1 MPGSRLF
8 IFVLISCAFLLNL
21 GCASDKEAPLM
32 VLDPPSNTMAQVQL
46 FLNEGNRLF
55 REGRWGGAQQ
65 QFQAAVQA
73 QPDLAE
79 AHYNLALAMEH
90 MGDREGA
97 KPHYIKAANLAP
109 GNKVIWNS
117 PPLRRYG
124 KVPDKPVEPTST
136 PVLPSIGGGGGV
148 GGFGG
153 GGPGG
158 GF

>member
-1 MPGSRLF
+1 MTSMRLGLLSLLF
-8 IFVLISCAFLLNL
+8 CVFLVNG
-21 GCASDKEAPLM
+21 GCASDKPKPFM
-32 VLDPPSNTMAQVQL
+32 VLDPPPHTVTQVQTYIT
-46 FLNEGNRLF
+46 EGNRLF
-55 REGRWGGAQQ
+55 REGRWGGARQ

-79 AHYNLALAMEH
+79 AHYNLALAMDH
-90 MGDREGA
+90 MGEQEAA
-97 KPHYIKAANLAP
+97 KPHFITAANLAP

-124 KVPDKPVEPTST
+124 NVPDKPIDPTTT
-136 PVLPSIGGGGGV
+136 PVLPGV
-148 GGFGG
+148 GGGSS